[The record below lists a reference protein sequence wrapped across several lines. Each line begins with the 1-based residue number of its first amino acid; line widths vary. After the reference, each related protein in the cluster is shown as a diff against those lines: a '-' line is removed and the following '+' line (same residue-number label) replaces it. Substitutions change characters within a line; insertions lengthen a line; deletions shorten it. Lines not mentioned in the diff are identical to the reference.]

1 MMDAGKLDK
10 LINIEQRT
18 LTQDAAG
25 QEYETW
31 VSIATVYANV
41 KPLIGRDYLAAR
53 QTVDE
58 LSHDIAIRY
67 RRGIKPKMR
76 IIYLG
81 RILEIFAAIDPKESR
96 EWLYLKCREVVA
108 E

>member
-1 MMDAGKLDK
+1 MDAGKLDK
-10 LINIEQRT
+10 LISIEKRT

-41 KPLIGRDYLAAR
+41 KPLIGRDYLAAK

-58 LSHDIAIRY
+58 QSHDVTIRY
-67 RRGIKPKMR
+67 RRGLHRKMR
-76 IIYLG
+76 VNYLS
-81 RILEIFAAIDPKESR
+81 RIFEIFGIIDPDEKR
-96 EWLYLKCREVVA
+96 EWLYLKCREVVT
-108 E
+108 

>member
-1 MMDAGKLDK
+1 MDAGKLDK
-10 LINIEQRT
+10 LISIEQRT

-41 KPLIGRDYLAAR
+41 KPLIGKDYLAAK

-58 LSHDIAIRY
+58 LSHDITIRY

-76 IIYLG
+76 VNYLG
-81 RILEIFAAIDPKESR
+81 RIIEIVAVIDPNESR
-96 EWLYLKCREVVA
+96 EWLYLKCKEVIS